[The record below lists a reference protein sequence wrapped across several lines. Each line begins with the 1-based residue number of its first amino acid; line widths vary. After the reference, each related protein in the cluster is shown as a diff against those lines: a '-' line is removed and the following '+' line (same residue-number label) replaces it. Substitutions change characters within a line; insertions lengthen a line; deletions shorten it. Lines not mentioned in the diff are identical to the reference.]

1 MYFSIDPVYDRRGT
15 TRRTCPIVSEDDHP
29 MHLPEAFAAAIEAAA
44 SRIPGRDLT
53 RAADTLS
60 ARYREP
66 DSASPAGTG
75 AGAGAGAQAGASAA
89 VSSLT
94 NAGLDR
100 PLTDAER
107 AAYLVV
113 RAPATFAAVTAV
125 LAELRD
131 RRPELTV
138 RRVLDLGAGPGVASW
153 AALNVFDEVND
164 LRLVERDRG
173 FAALGREILDAAAP
187 GVKAITWKQAD
198 LREWVR
204 GDRGGDAAEQVAPA
218 AFDLVLISYAL
229 GELMADVR
237 ARVLD
242 AAWRATSAGGA
253 LVIVEPGTPR
263 HFQGVIAAR
272 TWLLAQGATIAAPC
286 PHAAACPMAEADD
299 WCHFSA
305 RVPRTR
311 EHRRLKG
318 GSLSYEDEKFS
329 YLIASRSTQM
339 PTSSRIVRHPY
350 VEKGRITLTRCATDG
365 TIATTPIGRNDREAF
380 RRARKA
386 RWGDAY

>member
-1 MYFSIDPVYDRRGT
+1 V
-15 TRRTCPIVSEDDHP
+15 PIVSEDDHP
-29 MHLPEAFAAAIEAAA
+29 MHLPEAFAAAIEAAV

-60 ARYREP
+60 ARYRDP
-66 DSASPAGTG
+66 GSASPSG
-75 AGAGAGAQAGASAA
+75 AGAGAP

-107 AAYLVV
+107 AAYLIV
-113 RAPATFAAVTAV
+113 RAPATFAAVTAA

-153 AALNVFDEVND
+153 AALHLFDDVRE

-173 FAALGREILDAAAP
+173 FAAIGRDILDAAAP
-187 GVKAITWKQAD
+187 ALQAVAWKQAD
-198 LREWVR
+198 LRDWVR
-204 GDRGGDAAEQVAPA
+204 GDATEPA
-218 AFDLVLISYAL
+218 AWAYDLVLMSYAL
-229 GELMADVR
+229 GELLADVR

-242 AAWRATSAGGA
+242 AAWKATSADGA

-263 HFQGVIAAR
+263 HFQGVIDAR
-272 TWLLAQGATIAAPC
+272 TWLLSQGATIVAPC
-286 PHAAACPMAEADD
+286 PHAAACPMAAAGD

-329 YLIASRSTQM
+329 YLIATRAVI
-339 PTSSRIVRHPY
+339 PTSSPYPSRIVRHPH
-350 VEKGRITLTRCATDG
+350 VEKGRITLTRCMPDA

-386 RWGDAY
+386 RWGDVW

>member
-1 MYFSIDPVYDRRGT
+1 
-15 TRRTCPIVSEDDHP
+15 
-29 MHLPEAFAAAIEAAA
+29 MHLPEAFAAAIEAAV

-66 DSASPAGTG
+66 GSASPAGTG
-75 AGAGAGAQAGASAA
+75 TGAAAAGRGPGAGGIASASAGAAI
-89 VSSLT
+89 SSLT

-113 RAPATFAAVTAV
+113 RAPATFAAVTAA

-153 AALNVFDEVND
+153 AALDVFDEAKE

-173 FAALGREILDAAAP
+173 FAGLGREIIAAAAP
-187 GVKAITWKQAD
+187 GVAAIAWKQAD
-198 LREWVR
+198 LREWIR
-204 GDRGGDAAEQVAPA
+204 GDATEPTDQAHPA
-218 AFDLVLISYAL
+218 GYDLVLMSYAL
-229 GELMADVR
+229 GELMADIR

-242 AAWRATSAGGA
+242 AAWRATSAAGA

-263 HFQGVIAAR
+263 HFQGVIDAR
-272 TWLLAQGATIAAPC
+272 TWLLAQGATIVAPC
-286 PHAAACPMAEADD
+286 PHRAPCPMAAAGD

-329 YLIASRSTQM
+329 YLIASRSVI
-339 PTSSRIVRHPY
+339 PASSLSRIVRHPLI
-350 VEKGRITLTRCATDG
+350 EKGRITLTRCTTDG
-365 TIATTPIGRNDREAF
+365 AIVTTPIGRNDREAF

-386 RWGDAY
+386 RWGEVY

>member
-1 MYFSIDPVYDRRGT
+1 V
-15 TRRTCPIVSEDDHP
+15 PIVSEDDHP
-29 MHLPEAFAAAIEAAA
+29 MHLPEAFAAAVEAAV
-44 SRIPGRDLT
+44 SRISGRDLT

-66 DSASPAGTG
+66 DSASV
-75 AGAGAGAQAGASAA
+75 A
-89 VSSLT
+89 V
-94 NAGLDR
+94 DR

-113 RAPATFAAVTAV
+113 RAPATFAAVTAA

-153 AALNVFDEVND
+153 AALTTFDDVSE
-164 LRLVERDRG
+164 LTLVERDRG
-173 FAALGREILDAAAP
+173 FAGLGRDILDAAAP
-187 GVKAITWKQAD
+187 ASTAIAWKHAD
-198 LREWVR
+198 LRTDW
-204 GDRGGDAAEQVAPA
+204 GSAT
-218 AFDLVLISYAL
+218 FDLVLISYAF
-229 GELMADVR
+229 GELLADVR

-242 AAWRATSAGGA
+242 AAWRATSTGGA

-263 HFQGVIAAR
+263 HFQGVIDAR

-286 PHAAACPMAEADD
+286 PHTAACPMAAADD

-329 YLIASRSTQM
+329 YLIASRSTPM
-339 PTSSRIVRHPY
+339 PAPSRIVRHPY
-350 VEKGRITLTRCATDG
+350 VEKGRITLTRCTADG
-365 TIATTPIGRNDREAF
+365 TIVTTPIGRNDREAF

>member
-1 MYFSIDPVYDRRGT
+1 
-15 TRRTCPIVSEDDHP
+15 
-29 MHLPEAFAAAIEAAA
+29 MHLPEAFAAAIEAAV

-53 RAADTLS
+53 RASETLS

-66 DSASPAGTG
+66 GPASPAGAGSSVTTSSVTG
-75 AGAGAGAQAGASAA
+75 
-89 VSSLT
+89 SSLT

-113 RAPATFAAVTAV
+113 RAPATFAAVAAA
-125 LAELRD
+125 LDELRAQ
-131 RRPELTV
+131 RPDLRV

-153 AALNVFDEVND
+153 AALSSFDEIAE

-173 FAALGREILDAAAP
+173 FAALGREALDAAGP
-187 GVKAITWKQAD
+187 GIRAITWKQAD

-204 GDRGGDAAEQVAPA
+204 GDAATMDPATPATLSTPA
-218 AFDLVLISYAL
+218 AYDLVLISYAL
-229 GELMADVR
+229 GELLPDVR
-237 ARVLD
+237 TRVLD
-242 AAWRATSAGGA
+242 AAWQATSADGA

-263 HFQGVIAAR
+263 HFQGVLDAR
-272 TWLLAQGATIAAPC
+272 TWLLAHGATLAAPC
-286 PHAAACPMAEADD
+286 PHAAACPMAAAGD
-299 WCHFSA
+299 WCHFSV

-329 YLIASRSTQM
+329 YLIAFRSVI
-339 PTSSRIVRHPY
+339 PASSPSTSPSPSRIVRHPY
-350 VEKGRITLTRCATDG
+350 VEKGRITLTLCTAD
-365 TIATTPIGRNDREAF
+365 AALVTTPIGRNDREGF

-386 RWGDAY
+386 RWGDVY

>member
-1 MYFSIDPVYDRRGT
+1 M
-15 TRRTCPIVSEDDHP
+15 VSESTHS
-29 MHLPEAFAAAIEAAA
+29 MHLPETFAAAIDAAV

-53 RAADTLS
+53 RAAENLT
-60 ARYREP
+60 ARYRDP
-66 DSASPAGTG
+66 GPASSGG
-75 AGAGAGAQAGASAA
+75 AA
-89 VSSLT
+89 SLT

-107 AAYLVV
+107 AAYLIV
-113 RAPATFAAVTAV
+113 RAPATFAAVSAA

-131 RRPELTV
+131 RRPDLAV

-153 AALNVFDEVND
+153 AASTAFDEIE
-164 LRLVERDRG
+164 LRLIERDRG

-187 GVKAITWKQAD
+187 GVKAITWKHAD
-198 LREWVR
+198 LREWAR
-204 GDRGGDAAEQVAPA
+204 GDAADPAAPA
-218 AFDLVLISYAL
+218 LAFSPSPSGPASTFASTSSASRSTYDLVMISYAL
-229 GELMADVR
+229 GELLADVR

-242 AAWRATSAGGA
+242 AAWRATSADGA

-272 TWLLAQGATIAAPC
+272 TWLLAQGAAIAAPC
-286 PHAAACPMAEADD
+286 PHTTACPMAAAGD

-329 YLIASRSTQM
+329 YLIATRAPGAAPPSRV
-339 PTSSRIVRHPY
+339 VRHPY
-350 VEKGRITLTRCATDG
+350 VEKGRITLTRCTADG
-365 TIATTPIGRNDREAF
+365 TIVTTPIGRNDREAF

-386 RWGDAY
+386 RWGDVY